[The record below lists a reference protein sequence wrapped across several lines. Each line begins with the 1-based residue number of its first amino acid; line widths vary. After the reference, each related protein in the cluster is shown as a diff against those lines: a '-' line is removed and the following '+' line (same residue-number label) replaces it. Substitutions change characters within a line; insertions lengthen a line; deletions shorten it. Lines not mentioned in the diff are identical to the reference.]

1 MGESDEAV
9 NHLLNSQLG
18 DVFTA
23 YADEFLQDLHIT
35 DQKAYNNYPLWL
47 KATLAIPDP
56 SNTEKVKDFS
66 KLLKAIIT
74 LIDRVAT
81 LNLSPQV
88 KQKADKPRRAA
99 ERVKQQEKASENEDA
114 ILQKKREEKLKFQE
128 KLKSL
133 PPDQQRKLEEKKR
146 EQDMQKLK
154 KKMSKMMKF

>member
-1 MGESDEAV
+1 VLGESDESV

-56 SNTEKVKDFS
+56 SNTVKVKDFS

-88 KQKADKPRRAA
+88 K
-99 ERVKQQEKASENEDA
+99 
-114 ILQKKREEKLKFQE
+114 
-128 KLKSL
+128 
-133 PPDQQRKLEEKKR
+133 
-146 EQDMQKLK
+146 
-154 KKMSKMMKF
+154 